1 MTNSPLTGAAVGI
14 LCLGALL
21 MPSTARADQAATTR
35 VCSPDTQQQ
44 RLVSRRG
51 EPASERVLQLV
62 EGNLKLFAV
71 DIALDAPLSA
81 EVTEQQIAIMR
92 AVAGELGMAAEPE
105 AEPQQ
110 AAALADRPSAE

>member
-1 MTNSPLTGAAVGI
+1 M
-14 LCLGALL
+14 
-21 MPSTARADQAATTR
+21 ADQATMTR
-35 VCSPDTQQQ
+35 VCSADTQQQ
-44 RLVSRRG
+44 QLVSRRG

-71 DIALDAPLSA
+71 DIALDAPLTA

-92 AVAGELGMAAEPE
+92 SVAAELGMAAEPE

-110 AAALADRPSAE
+110 AAALADRPSSE

>member
-1 MTNSPLTGAAVGI
+1 MTKSLLAGAAAGI
-14 LCLGALL
+14 LCLGALVL
-21 MPSTARADQAATTR
+21 SPAAKADPAAPSRS
-35 VCSPDTQQQ
+35 CSAETQQQ
-44 RLVSRRG
+44 QLVSRRG

-62 EGNLKLFAV
+62 EGNMKLFAV

-92 AVAGELGMAAEPE
+92 AVAGELGMAAEPQ